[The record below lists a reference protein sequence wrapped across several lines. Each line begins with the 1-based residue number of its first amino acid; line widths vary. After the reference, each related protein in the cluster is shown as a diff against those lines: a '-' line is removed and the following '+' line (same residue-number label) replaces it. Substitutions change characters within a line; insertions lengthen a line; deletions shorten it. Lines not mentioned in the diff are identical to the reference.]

1 MADVSIDRYN
11 ISISVDTDEIL
22 DEMNSY
28 DLVQLV
34 VDRTSVD
41 DVLGA
46 LDQSSVM
53 ESVLDNI
60 NNSNLVQ
67 AIVDRSITDEVLDAM
82 DESSLERCIIDRVS
96 DEALSI
102 AASNRGILSLEHHD
116 TDDLLEELRQR
127 NALPGAIP
135 KAITDILLKANQM
148 IFEYNI
154 GVFTPEEG

>member
-1 MADVSIDRYN
+1 MADVSIDRYGIN
-11 ISISVDTDEIL
+11 ITVDTDDILNEI
-22 DEMNSY
+22 DSD
-28 DLVQLV
+28 DLVRLA
-34 VDRTSVD
+34 VDRVGVDEVLDAMDQDSVI
-41 DVLGA
+41 
-46 LDQSSVM
+46 

-60 NNSNLVQ
+60 SNSNLVQ
-67 AIVDRSITDEVLDAM
+67 AIVDRSITDEVLDAI
-82 DESSLERCIIDRVS
+82 DESSLERCVIDRIS

-127 NALPGAIP
+127 NALPGVP

-154 GVFTPEEG
+154 GIFTPEEG